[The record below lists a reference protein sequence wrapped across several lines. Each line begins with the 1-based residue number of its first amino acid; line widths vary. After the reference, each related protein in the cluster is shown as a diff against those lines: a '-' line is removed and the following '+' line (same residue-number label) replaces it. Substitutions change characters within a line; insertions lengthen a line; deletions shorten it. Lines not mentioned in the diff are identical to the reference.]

1 MKDMNFRYL
10 FSFEIL
16 LLILPILILSGP
28 FLSDVLV
35 SLLAIYFLFNFKKV
49 LNDKQLKLLFYFF
62 ISFYILINISA
73 QLSTFVN
80 INVNSIFYFRFFLFS
95 FCFIVLIKNPN
106 FFFRYLSI
114 IILII
119 FLILLI
125 DSFFEFFYNVN
136 LLNYDNN
143 NPNRI
148 SSLFKDELVL
158 GSFTVRLLP
167 VLLGSLVF
175 SLSLNNKYKDF
186 IILLILLIALSLIFL
201 SGERTSLIL
210 FFIFFL
216 YLFIFWN
223 TKLILKLS
231 LVFISFLI
239 FLFFISENFKQRFLL
254 EPLVQLNL
262 VSVKTLKEKNIVDKT
277 DFSYPELKTKKI
289 YLFSV
294 HHERHYIAAWKIFK
308 DHIYLGAGPKSFRVA
323 CKDPKYRAHIFDEYE
338 GHINVNEWSEKKLL
352 GVYKYLDNENQ
363 SKIDTIFSNL
373 GSWSMGLVKLHHADQ
388 ACSTHPHNTHVQILS
403 ELGLVGYLYLVIF
416 ILLIIKLS
424 LNIKDNKLKFKHS
437 KFKDSSILFLGGC
450 FMNLWPIAPSGNFF
464 NNWLSIFYYL
474 PVGLLL
480 YCLSQRIKAN
490 ENISK

>member
-1 MKDMNFRYL
+1 MKNFNLRAL
-10 FSFEIL
+10 FSLEALIL
-16 LLILPILILSGP
+16 MLPILILSGP
-28 FLSDVLV
+28 LLSDLLV
-35 SLLAIYFLFNFKKV
+35 SLFAIYLLFNLKKI
-49 LNDKQLKLLFYFF
+49 LIDKELKLLFYFF
-62 ISFYILINISA
+62 ISFYVLINISA
-73 QLSTFVN
+73 LFSNFVN
-80 INVNSIFYFRFFLFS
+80 ISINSVFYFRFFLFS
-95 FCFIVLIKNPN
+95 FCLVLIIKNPN

-114 IILII
+114 IIFSI

-186 IILLILLIALSLIFL
+186 IVLLTLLVALSLIFL

-231 LVFISFLI
+231 FVFISFLI

-262 VSVKTLKEKNIVDKT
+262 VSIKTLKEKNIVDET
-277 DFSYPELKTKKI
+277 DFSYPEINHKKV

-294 HHERHYIAAWKIFK
+294 HHQRHYIAAWKIFK

-323 CKDPKYRAHIFDEYE
+323 CKEPKYRSHIFDEYE
-338 GHINVNEWSEKKLL
+338 GHTNVDAWSEKKLY
-352 GVYKYLDNENQ
+352 GVYRYFDNEKQ
-363 SKIDTIFSNL
+363 SQIDKTFANS
-373 GSWSMGLVKLHHADQ
+373 GSWSMGLIKLHHADQ

-403 ELGLVGYLYLVIF
+403 ELGFAGYLYLVIF
-416 ILLIIKLS
+416 ILLIIKIS
-424 LNIKDNKLKFKHS
+424 FNIKCSRLEFKHS
-437 KFKDSSILFLGGC
+437 KFKDSSIFFLGGC

-464 NNWLSIFYYL
+464 NNWLSILYYL

-480 YCLSQRIKAN
+480 YCLSQRIRAN
-490 ENISK
+490 DNISK

>member
-1 MKDMNFRYL
+1 MKNINFKNI
-10 FSFEIL
+10 FSFQVL

-62 ISFYILINISA
+62 ISFYVIINISA
-73 QLSTFVN
+73 AFSNFVN
-80 INVNSIFYFRFFLFS
+80 VSVNSIFYFRFFLFS
-95 FCFIVLIKNPN
+95 FCFIILIKNPN
-106 FFFRYLSI
+106 FFFRYFFI
-114 IILII
+114 IIFII

-125 DSFFEFFYNVN
+125 DGFFEFFYNIN

-143 NPNRI
+143 TPNRV

-167 VLLGSLVF
+167 ILLGSLVF
-175 SLSLNNKYKDF
+175 SLRLNNKYKNF
-186 IILLILLIALSLIFL
+186 IISFILLIALILIFL

-210 FFIFFL
+210 FFIFFV
-216 YLFIFWN
+216 YMFVFWN
-223 TKLILKLS
+223 TKLILRLS
-231 LVFISFLI
+231 FVFISFLI

-262 VSVKTLKEKNIVDKT
+262 VSIKTLVDKNIVDKT
-277 DFSYPELKTKKI
+277 DFSYPEIKKRKI
-289 YLFSV
+289 YFFSV
-294 HHERHYIAAWKIFK
+294 HHQRHYIAAWKIFK

-323 CKDPKYRAHIFDEYE
+323 CKEAKYRSHIFDEYE
-338 GHINVNEWSEKKLL
+338 GHENVDVWSEKKLF
-352 GVYKYLDNENQ
+352 GVYKYLDNEKQ
-363 SKIDTIFSNL
+363 SKIDTTFSTE
-373 GSWSMGLVKLHHADQ
+373 GMWSWGLIKLNHADQ

-403 ELGLVGYLYLVIF
+403 ELGLVGYLYLIIF

-424 LNIKDNKLKFKHS
+424 FNIKYNIVKFDHS

-450 FMNLWPIAPSGNFF
+450 FMNLWPIAPGGNFF
-464 NNWLSIFYYL
+464 NNWLSILYYL
-474 PVGLLL
+474 PFGLLL
-480 YCLSQRIKAN
+480 YCLSQRIRAN